1 MPCIRP
7 YAAAIGLLL
16 GALAF
21 AGRADADGAIAI
33 GLPADVAKDG
43 VAFGWVVE
51 ATTRQNAEREALK
64 QCHEFREA
72 TESTRALCAVMRAFK
87 NECVVIAM
95 DPEAGTSGIG
105 WAILPTRAAAE
116 TKAMADCRA
125 TAGRA
130 REKFCQVAIARCD
143 GGQR

>member
-1 MPCIRP
+1 MLCFRTF
-7 YAAAIGLLL
+7 AACGFLLI
-16 GALAF
+16 ASFSISA
-21 AGRADADGAIAI
+21 ARADGAIAV

-43 VAFGWVVE
+43 VAFGWVVQ

-87 NECVVIAM
+87 NECVAIAI

-105 WAILPTRAAAE
+105 WAILPTKQAAE
-116 TKAMADCRA
+116 SKALADCRA
-125 TAGRA
+125 TAGRSRA
-130 REKFCQVAIARCD
+130 SFCQVSIARCD
-143 GGQR
+143 GTQR